1 MLFRV
6 IQDDE
11 SSSRDLARARGEI
24 ADHSRGP
31 PAAPSMAGRQS
42 VYLNTIEA
50 AAARYSV
57 KAMRIGVR
65 DSAEIAPA
73 IDAFATEPDG
83 GVIVEPVVSILPSAA
98 QVIDR
103 LALQHRLPT
112 FYSARTSVVAE

>member
-1 MLFRV
+1 MNPSPLNMLFRV

-42 VYLNTIEA
+42 VYLNTVEA

-83 GVIVEPVVSILPSAA
+83 GVIVEPVVSSLRCPSDRSTRTATPAA
-98 QVIDR
+98 D
-103 LALQHRLPT
+103 LL
-112 FYSARTSVVAE
+112 